1 MKKILIAFDG
11 IHYSK
16 GAFEFARRLNELQP
30 ILLTGVFLP
39 QVDFS
44 NALSY
49 AQGGAAAFIPL
60 VEGYNA
66 ELVQQQVQIFEEAC
80 VRHQIE
86 FRIHK
91 ERYDFAMPELKK
103 ETRFADLLLLGS
115 EKFYGNL
122 GTKTPNDYLRMALH
136 EAECPVILAPEDFK
150 FPESNVL
157 SYDGSEDAAFA
168 IKSFHCLFPELCD
181 NKTIL
186 VYATEKR
193 KAEIPEMDYMKE
205 LSARHFSNLTMQILE
220 ADPKKYFG
228 TWINDIKNPILVC
241 GSFGRSGISQTF
253 KHSFISEV
261 INDHKIPIFI
271 THR

>member
-1 MKKILIAFDG
+1 MKKVLIAFDG
-11 IHYSK
+11 AHFSK

-44 NALSY
+44 STLSY
-49 AQGGAAAFIPL
+49 AQGGASAFLPL

-66 ELVQQQVQIFEEAC
+66 EVVEQEVQAFEEAC
-80 VRHQIE
+80 LRHHIE
-86 FRIHK
+86 YRVHK
-91 ERYDFAMPELKK
+91 DRYDFAMPELKK

-115 EKFYGNL
+115 ETFYANL
-122 GTKTPNDYLRMALH
+122 GTETPNEYLRMALQD
-136 EAECPVILAPEDFK
+136 AECPVIIAPETFS

-168 IKSFHCLFPELCD
+168 IKSFSCVFPALCD

-186 VYATEKR
+186 VYATEKP
-193 KAEIPEMDYMKE
+193 KPEIPDMEYIRE
-205 LSARHFSNLTMQILE
+205 LSARHFSDLTLHVLE
-220 ADPKKYFG
+220 ADPRKYFD
-228 TWINDIKNPILVC
+228 TWLSDIKNPILVC
-241 GSFGRSGISQTF
+241 GSFGRSGMSLAF
-253 KHSFISEV
+253 RRSFITEV
-261 INDHKIPIFI
+261 INDHRIPIFI